1 MTRATPN
8 RQTEDGMSEPV
19 CLITGVGT
27 ATGASIA
34 RRFARAGYRIAMLA
48 RNGERLRRLE
58 HEIAHSAAFVCDVA
72 DLDALARTLEAVRE
86 TLGKPS
92 VVVHNA
98 VSETFATF
106 LDGDPAA
113 LERNFRVNTT
123 ALLHLARACAPDMVL
138 AGGGAIVVTGNT
150 AALRGKPNYALFAPS
165 KAAQRVL
172 AEALARELGPK
183 RVHVGYLMIDAVID
197 AAWLGEDGRVRPAW
211 GEPPPD
217 WAFSRD
223 EYFAH
228 PDAIADEVFHIAH
241 QHPSAW
247 SFDYTIRPFAEKW

>member
-1 MTRATPN
+1 MVNNER
-8 RQTEDGMSEPV
+8 V
-19 CLITGVGT
+19 CLVTGVGD
-27 ATGASIA
+27 ATGAAIA
-34 RRFARAGYRIAMLA
+34 RRFAREGYRVAMLA
-48 RNGERLRRLE
+48 RNRERLARLE
-58 HEIAHSAAFVCDVA
+58 REIALATAFPCDVS
-72 DLDALARTLEAVRE
+72 DLDRLEAVVDQVRG
-86 TLGKPS
+86 TMGKPS

-123 ALLHLARACAPDMVL
+123 ALLHLARACAPDMIA
-138 AGGGAIVVTGNT
+138 AGEGAIVVTGNT
-150 AALRGKPNYALFAPS
+150 ASLRGKPNYALFAPT

-172 AEALARELGPK
+172 AEALARDLGPK

-197 AAWLGEDGRVRPAW
+197 AAWLGNDGRTRPPWA
-211 GEPPPD
+211 EPPAGWP
-217 WAFSRD
+217 FTRD
-223 EYFAH
+223 EYFAQ

-247 SFDYTIRPFAEKW
+247 TFDYTIRPFAERW

>member
-19 CLITGVGT
+19 CLITGVGA

-123 ALLHLARACAPDMVL
+123 ALLHLARVRAGHG
-138 AGGGAIVVTGNT
+138 AGGRRSDRRDGQYGGA
-150 AALRGKPNYALFAPS
+150 
-165 KAAQRVL
+165 
-172 AEALARELGPK
+172 ARRSRTTRCSRPARPRSACSPK
-183 RVHVGYLMIDAVID
+183 RSHANSD
-197 AAWLGEDGRVRPAW
+197 R
-211 GEPPPD
+211 
-217 WAFSRD
+217 SRCMS
-223 EYFAH
+223 
-228 PDAIADEVFHIAH
+228 V
-241 QHPSAW
+241 
-247 SFDYTIRPFAEKW
+247 T